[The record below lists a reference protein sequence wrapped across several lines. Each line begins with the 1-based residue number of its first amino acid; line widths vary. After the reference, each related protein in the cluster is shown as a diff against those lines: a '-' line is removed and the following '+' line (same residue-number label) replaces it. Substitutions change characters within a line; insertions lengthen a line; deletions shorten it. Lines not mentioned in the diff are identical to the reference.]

1 MIIKAQM
8 IFFYFGSPIS
18 ALNHFTLNLRFKISP
33 DDKTLKRRKLRF
45 CQKSRSQISLSVTVE
60 SKLGYLSDI
69 TSWWL
74 CIVLS
79 LSTSKVWI
87 IRLDW
92 NSDSK
97 SISIFSFCWMLEIY
111 LILYFHHKH
120 QRSWI
125 KGAVTQQ
132 LYSKLYWVKS

>member
-1 MIIKAQM
+1 MKIKAQM

-45 CQKSRSQISLSVTVE
+45 CQKFRSQISLSVTVE

-97 SISIFSFCWMLEIY
+97 SISIFSFCWMLEISPY
-111 LILYFHHKH
+111 I
-120 QRSWI
+120 SIVNI
-125 KGAVTQQ
+125 KAFD
-132 LYSKLYWVKS
+132 SKAHLHNSFTVNFTE